1 MKKIT
6 TILLLFVASVTCLN
20 AVTTQN
26 TECKGTDTQA
36 SQGSF
41 ATGYNYEFT
50 TNGTDLTVTFELL
63 DTKDGVVAYAWTYNP
78 NFAETG
84 MTNVG
89 GKKFSKTFTGQT
101 IGTTFKVGCKF
112 AFAGGMAVTK
122 TFEYVVGN
130 SCGSS
135 TDTEIPSNFTATSGT
150 VTPSSIELLLNATDN
165 SGAIAYTITYGTTT
179 LTTSGNSGVQKS
191 YVVTGL
197 TPSTDYTFSVAA
209 KDAAGNLASNNPI
222 TVNATTTAAAD
233 PLTAAPT
240 PTRPAN
246 RVVSIFSD
254 TYENAAG
261 ATEFNPNWGQATSVS
276 TIQIEGNNTLKYA
289 TLNYQG
295 TAFGNHV
302 NAADMLYMHIDV
314 FTEDETM
321 LQITPISPG
330 HELLYTL
337 PTLTLNT
344 WNSYDIPLSSF
355 TGVDLSDLFQIKVV
369 GSGGKTVYLDNI
381 YFYTDAPAD
390 TEIPTAFTAT
400 KGLIASD
407 AVEFILNATDN
418 SGAVFFEITY
428 NSTTVKVAGVSGVE
442 KSYTISGLTSS
453 TDYTFS
459 VAAKDRTGNSATNNP
474 IVLTATTLSEMPAAP
489 VPTVEA
495 SKVISIF
502 SDTYTNVSGTNF
514 NPGWGQSTV
523 VTTSSIS
530 GNAVMKYANFGY
542 QGIEL
547 GSHVDA
553 NAMNKLHIDIFP
565 TTETSIWL
573 TPISPGKEISTSLGT
588 LTAGVWNSI
597 DVPLATYTGVVLSD
611 LIQFK
616 FDHGTG
622 GTFYMDN
629 LYLYN
634 DDFSG
639 IIIPEES
646 NTIYCYPN
654 PVNDILTINSKNVIN
669 QARICNLLG
678 QTIKVIPVNGLNKSI
693 DLTDLSSGNYFVSL
707 LLNNG
712 VIETRKIV
720 KL

>member
-6 TILLLFVASVTCLN
+6 KFLFLIATMAICGN
-20 AVTTQN
+20 AANAEN
-26 TECKGTDTQA
+26 TECAGTDTQA

-41 ATGYNYEFT
+41 DSGYNYEFT
-50 TNGTDLTVTFELL
+50 TIGTDVTVTFELL
-63 DTKDGVVAYAWTYNP
+63 DTKEGVVAYAWTYNP
-78 NFAETG
+78 NFAEAG
-84 MTNVG
+84 MTNVDG
-89 GKKFSKTFTGQT
+89 RKFSKTFSEQT
-101 IGTTFKVGCKF
+101 IGATFKVSCKF

-122 TFEYVVGN
+122 TFDYVVGN
-130 SCGSS
+130 TCGSS
-135 TDTEIPSNFTATSGT
+135 TDTEIPTDFTATLGT
-150 VTPSSIELLLNATDN
+150 ITPSSVELLLNATDN
-165 SGAIAYTITYGTTT
+165 SGAVAYTITFGTTT
-179 LTTSGNSGVQKS
+179 LNTSGSSGVQKS

-209 KDAAGNLASNNPI
+209 KDAAGNLASNNPV
-222 TVNATTTAAAD
+222 TVNATTTASAD

-246 RVVSIFSD
+246 QVVSIFSE

-261 ATEFNPNWGQATSVS
+261 ATEFNPDWGQATSVS

-314 FTEDETM
+314 YTEDETM

-390 TEIPTAFTAT
+390 AEIPTAFTAT

-407 AVEFILNATDN
+407 AVEFVLNATDN

-428 NSTTVKVAGVSGVE
+428 NSTIVKIAGVSGHE
-442 KSYTISGLTSS
+442 KLYTISGLTSS

-459 VAAKDRTGNSATNNP
+459 VVAKDRTGNSANNSP

-489 VPTVEA
+489 APTVEA

-502 SDTYTNVSGTNF
+502 SDTYTNVNGTNF

-523 VTTSSIS
+523 ATPSNIS
-530 GNAVMKYANFGY
+530 GNALMKYANFNY

-553 NAMNKLHIDIFP
+553 SAMNTLHVDIFP

-597 DVPLATYTGVVLSD
+597 DVQLATYTGVVFSD
-611 LIQFK
+611 LFQFK

-622 GTFYMDN
+622 GIFYMDN

-639 IIIPEES
+639 ILTPEES
-646 NTIYCYPN
+646 NAITYYPN
-654 PVNDILTINSKNVIN
+654 PVNDIITIKSKTTIN
-669 QARICNLLG
+669 QAIFCNLLG
-678 QTIKVIPVNGLNKSI
+678 QTVKVIQVNGFDKSVN
-693 DLTDLSSGNYFVSL
+693 LSDLSSGNYFVSL
-707 LLNNG
+707 RLNNG